1 MRSCKSVSSLWRR
14 RRRRRVTRH
23 QTSTRITAALEWLA
37 PVAQMAEAGGLNP
50 LQHGFESHRGHCVG
64 LLHSLRSL
72 CLKARSARCDVRW
85 GAAVF
90 VESDE
95 TTLSEN
101 QLCSGGVSSAPPADR
116 RRGSRLGAR
125 LLCRR
130 SGTEKHV
137 PSLLLGAA
145 RGAIRV
151 FYRSRPVGCSATP
164 FSRLE
169 TGTWPISPIEPTLAV
184 LRRGTALE
192 AESLRNLT
200 AVSKLGRNGRRPAF
214 T

>member
-116 RRGSRLGAR
+116 RREHRGRGSRLGAR
-125 LLCRR
+125 LLVVV
-130 SGTEKHV
+130 GDEKRV
-137 PSLLLGAA
+137 PSLLVGAA

-151 FYRSRPVGCSATP
+151 CYRSRRVSCSATP

-169 TGTWPISPIEPTLAV
+169 TGNVAYFTHRTHV
-184 LRRGTALE
+184 GRLE
-192 AESLRNLT
+192 T
-200 AVSKLGRNGRRPAF
+200 RNGAGSGV
-214 T
+214 TA